1 MFSTAYE
8 SGVPWNDTGWENE
21 RFQSLLMQGR
31 AELDSG
37 LRGEIY
43 REMQSICRD
52 EGGTVVPM
60 YQNYVDAKS
69 NRVEH
74 SGQTGNLWML
84 DNLRS
89 CKRWWSA

>member
-1 MFSTAYE
+1 MTKRIYI
-8 SGVPWNDTGWENE
+8 
-21 RFQSLLMQGR
+21 
-31 AELDSG
+31 
-37 LRGEIY
+37 LRLQKSVMV
-43 REMQSICRD
+43 REMI
-52 EGGTVVPM
+52 VVPM